1 MSESSTPQVGRPYRG
16 VSPADRVALRRARL
30 VTSAVRLFGTLGYPA
45 TSIKA
50 VCTHAGLTE
59 RSFYESFGAKEDL
72 LQTAYRHCAGRLH
85 AVITAA
91 AEAAAPTPSA
101 RMLAALGA
109 YFTAIREPA
118 LARIVLFEMDGVSAA
133 TGATVRA
140 VLDMTTSLIRAT
152 ICRELP
158 GAPQVGL
165 SAELLASAV
174 MGAVYQLAKLWFQS
188 GYDRPQ
194 DEMVRNSHAVFLG
207 AIAHWEPVSAP
218 SAGEPV

>member
-1 MSESSTPQVGRPYRG
+1 MSELFTAPAGRHYRG
-16 VSPADRVALRRARL
+16 VSPADRIAQRRARL
-30 VTSAVRLFGTLGYPA
+30 VASAVALFGSAGYAA

-50 VCTHAGLTE
+50 VCNHAGLTE

-72 LQTAYRHCAGRLH
+72 LQTAYRHCAGTLH
-85 AVITAA
+85 AVITDA

-101 RMLAALGA
+101 RMLAALTA
-109 YFTAIREPA
+109 YFSAIREPA

-133 TGATVRA
+133 TAETVRSA
-140 VLDMTTSLIRAT
+140 LDMTTAFIGAT

-158 GAPQVGL
+158 GAPRAGL

-188 GYDRPQ
+188 GYRRPQ
-194 DEMVRNSHAVFLG
+194 DELVRNAHAVFVGTTAL
-207 AIAHWEPVSAP
+207 WEPVAAR
-218 SAGEPV
+218 AGMVQ